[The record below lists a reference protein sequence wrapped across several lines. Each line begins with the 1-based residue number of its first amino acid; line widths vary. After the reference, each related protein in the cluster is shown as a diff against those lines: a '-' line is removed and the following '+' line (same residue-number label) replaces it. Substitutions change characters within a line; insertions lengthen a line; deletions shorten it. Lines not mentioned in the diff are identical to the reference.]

1 MYLTYKNIKTP
12 REWQAIV
19 GMSEKEFHNLLI
31 LFELAYEKHHGVAL
45 ETLRERLHIHQPILE
60 THADCLFFVLFQLK
74 NAGTFDLMGFAF
86 GTDPSNA
93 QRNFIRHLLILKA
106 ALELAETVYPKR
118 QFQTINELM
127 LYFQNEKDLIM
138 DGSEF
143 PTERPKNN
151 EMQKKAYSGKKKH
164 M

>member
-31 LFELAYEKHHGVAL
+31 LFELVYEKEHGISL
-45 ETLRERLHIHQPILE
+45 QTLRERLHIHQPILE

-74 NAGTFDLMGFAF
+74 NAGTFDFMGFAF

-106 ALELAETVYPKR
+106 ALELAENVYPKR
-118 QFQTINELM
+118 QFKTINDLM
-127 LYFQNEKDLIM
+127 LSFQNEKDLIM

-143 PTERPKNN
+143 PTERPQNK

>member
-31 LFELAYEKHHGVAL
+31 LFELAYEKKHGISL
-45 ETLRERLHIHQPILE
+45 QTLRERLHIHQPILE

-74 NAGTFDLMGFAF
+74 NAGTFDFMGFAF

-106 ALELAETVYPKR
+106 ALELAENVYPKR
-118 QFQTINELM
+118 QFKTINDLM
-127 LYFQNEKDLIM
+127 LSFQNEKDLIM

-143 PTERPKNN
+143 PTERPQNK